1 VTESL
6 TSDLSRI
13 TGSFVIGRHTAFT
26 YKGKAVD
33 LRQIGRDLNIRYVLE
48 GSVQRGGDRLR
59 VNVQLLDAETGAHL
73 WADRF
78 DKPVADLL
86 DMQDEIV
93 SRLVHTLRS
102 QLVVAEA
109 RRAER
114 SPQPDATDLIFQGR
128 ASMYKGATPE
138 HMTQAR
144 EFFERALA
152 INPRSVGAMVGLAR
166 VDAGVGL
173 GCFADDRR
181 AHLAAAEATLVTA
194 LSLAPNH
201 AGAHLVL
208 GAVQIHTNRAA
219 QGMAECERAL
229 ALDHNLASAHA
240 QIGLA
245 KLFMGRAAETEAHI
259 NEALRLSP
267 RDITAFIWL
276 QLVGSAK
283 SQLTED
289 AEAVGWFLRSIE
301 ANRNYPAAHFHLAAA
316 LAQLSSLD
324 EARSAAKAG
333 LALNPSFTIRRFR
346 DGAPSDNPTFL
357 ANRERIY
364 EGLRMAGV
372 PEG

>member
-1 VTESL
+1 
-6 TSDLSRI
+6 
-13 TGSFVIGRHTAFT
+13 
-26 YKGKAVD
+26 
-33 LRQIGRDLNIRYVLE
+33 LNIRYVLE

-114 SPQPDATDLIFQGR
+114 SPHPDATDLIFQGR
-128 ASMYKGATPE
+128 ACMYKGATSE
-138 HMTQAR
+138 HMTHAR

-173 GCFADDRR
+173 GYFADDRR
-181 AHLAAAEATLVTA
+181 AHLAAAEATLVKA
-194 LSLAPNH
+194 LSLAPNY

-219 QGMAECERAL
+219 QGMAESKRAL

-245 KLFMGRAAETEAHI
+245 KSGR
-259 NEALRLSP
+259 R
-267 RDITAFIWL
+267 
-276 QLVGSAK
+276 
-283 SQLTED
+283 
-289 AEAVGWFLRSIE
+289 
-301 ANRNYPAAHFHLAAA
+301 
-316 LAQLSSLD
+316 
-324 EARSAAKAG
+324 
-333 LALNPSFTIRRFR
+333 
-346 DGAPSDNPTFL
+346 
-357 ANRERIY
+357 
-364 EGLRMAGV
+364 
-372 PEG
+372 